1 MESLRFR
8 SYRGWSLKKTSVV
21 LGAAGFLG
29 SHLCDA
35 LIESQHFVFAIDDL
49 SSGHKANL
57 EQLSDRAD
65 FEFLYQDICSPI
77 SVERDVD
84 YVFNF
89 ASLASPPR
97 YLKQPVHTLRTGS
110 IGMEN
115 AIKLALAKNAR
126 LIHASTS
133 EVYGDPLQHPQRE
146 DYWGNVNPIGERSCY
161 DEAKR
166 FAEALCV
173 AYSKTE
179 SLDVGII
186 RIFNTYGPRLD
197 PHDGR
202 VISNFVSQALRGEDL
217 TIYGDGT
224 QTRSFCFVSDLI
236 KGIQAMASSNLS
248 GPVNLGNPKEYSV
261 FETANRVIKRT
272 KSESQIVYL
281 DLPSDDPKMRRPD
294 ISLAKSALGWSPSIE
309 IDEGIDKLIGWYTSG
324 GRK

>member
-1 MESLRFR
+1 VESLRFR

>member
-1 MESLRFR
+1 
-8 SYRGWSLKKTSVV
+8 LKKTSVV

-110 IGMEN
+110 FGMEN

>member
-1 MESLRFR
+1 
-8 SYRGWSLKKTSVV
+8 LKKTSVV